1 MPISV
6 AWFCAGQY
14 TKLRNI
20 AEDYAYK
27 TMLAQSIYLECWSF
41 RCFIFVIFRK

>member
-27 TMLAQSIYLECWSF
+27 TMLAQSIIL
-41 RCFIFVIFRK
+41 